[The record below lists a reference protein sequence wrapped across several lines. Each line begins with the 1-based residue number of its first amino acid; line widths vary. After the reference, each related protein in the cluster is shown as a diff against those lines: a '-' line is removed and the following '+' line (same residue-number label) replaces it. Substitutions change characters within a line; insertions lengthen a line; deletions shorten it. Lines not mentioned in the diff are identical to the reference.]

1 MGLGFG
7 CLRFGLR
14 GTVAGMSGGIVTYFS
29 FWHLHLQL
37 QLHIRISLTV
47 IIPREPTNQK
57 ETARGVNREANRDR
71 NL

>member
-14 GTVAGMSGGIVTYFS
+14 FAVAGMSGGIVAYFSAS

-37 QLHIRISLTV
+37 HMEVSFTV
-47 IIPREPTNQK
+47 IITWEPTNQK
-57 ETARGVNREANRDR
+57 ETVTSDR
-71 NL
+71 NF